1 MKWLKWARI
10 IGLHF
15 ERTFEYRLKSLL
27 WILIPI
33 SNNLTL
39 ILFWSGAAVNMS
51 YISTYYVLMTIGGL
65 LLTSH
70 VEYEVAEYDIK
81 QGQLVNYLMK
91 PVSYYWMNFI
101 GELPYRVL
109 QSFYALLIIGTF
121 MIFFRGNLA
130 ITLNPWHIPLVIII
144 FILGYLLSFTFKL
157 STAYLS
163 FWFTEIRGVYELITI
178 TYIVLS
184 GSVMPLQWY
193 PPIIQ
198 KITHVL
204 PFAYSAYF
212 PVIALQG
219 AVSLHGL
226 ISIIAVQ
233 GGWICILMIVHNKM
247 WKEGIKQFTAVGQ

>member
-1 MKWLKWARI
+1 MKWLRL

-27 WILIPI
+27 WLLIPI
-33 SNNLTL
+33 SNNITL
-39 ILFWSGAAVNMS
+39 ILFWSGTGVNMS

-81 QGQLVNYLMK
+81 QGQLVNYLTK
-91 PVSYYWMNFI
+91 PISYYWINFI
-101 GELPYRVL
+101 GELPFRVL
-109 QSFYALLIIGTF
+109 QSFYAILIIGVF
-121 MIFFRGNLA
+121 MIFFRGSLA
-130 ITLNPWHIPLVIII
+130 ITLNPWHIPLVMLI
-144 FILGYLLSFTFKL
+144 FILGYSLSFTFKL
-157 STAYLS
+157 SSAYLS
-163 FWFTEIRGVYELITI
+163 FWFTEIRGIYELITI
-178 TYIVLS
+178 LFIVLS
-184 GSVMPLQWY
+184 GSVMPLEWY

-198 KITHVL
+198 KITHIL

-219 AVSLHGL
+219 SVPLKGL
-226 ISIIAVQ
+226 LSIIASQ
-233 GGWICILMIVHNKM
+233 GVWLIILVIIHNKM

>member
-1 MKWLKWARI
+1 MKGMKWLRI

-15 ERTFEYRLKSLL
+15 ERTFEYRVKSLL

-33 SNNLTL
+33 ANNLTL
-39 ILFWSGAAVNMS
+39 ILFWSGSGQNMS
-51 YISTYYVLMTIGGL
+51 YITTYYVLMTIGGL

-70 VEYEVAEYDIK
+70 VEFEVAEYDIK

-109 QSFYALLIIGTF
+109 QSFYAFIIIGTF
-121 MIFFRGNLA
+121 MYMFKGTLA
-130 ITLNPWHIPLVIII
+130 ISLNPWHFPLVLVI

-157 STAYLS
+157 SSAYLS

-178 TYIVLS
+178 AYIVLS
-184 GSVMPLQWY
+184 GGIMPLHWY
-193 PPIIQ
+193 PPVIE

-212 PVIALQG
+212 PIIALQG
-219 AVSLHGL
+219 GVPLHGL

-233 GGWICILMIVHNKM
+233 CLWLFVLLLVHDKM

>member
-1 MKWLKWARI
+1 MRWLKWLRI

-39 ILFWSGAAVNMS
+39 ILFWSGSGENMS
-51 YISTYYVLMTIGGL
+51 YITTYYVLMTVGGL

-70 VEYEVAEYDIK
+70 VEYEVAEFDIK

-109 QSFYALLIIGTF
+109 QSFYAFIIIGTF
-121 MIFFRGNLA
+121 MYFFKGSLV
-130 ITLNPWHIPLVIII
+130 ITLNPWHTPLILVI

-157 STAYLS
+157 SSAYLS

-178 TYIVLS
+178 AYIVLS
-184 GSVMPLQWY
+184 GGIMPLHWY
-193 PPIIQ
+193 PPIIE

-219 AVSLHGL
+219 TVSLDGL
-226 ISIIAVQ
+226 FSIIAVQ
-233 GGWICILMIVHNKM
+233 SLWLFILILIHNKM